1 MALRLLTMAAR
12 STTPD
17 HAESASTLA
26 LPADGSTFGTP
37 FDLNLLGLWTLYK
50 KEVWRFFKVGTQT
63 VLAPVITTLVFLAI
77 FALAMHRAGTTIGGL
92 PFLLFLA
99 PGLIMMAIVQN
110 AFANTS
116 SSLVIAKIQGNIVD
130 YLMPPLGPGELLFGI
145 IMGGITRGVVVGAA
159 VWLAMLPFV
168 AVWAA
173 HPLLVAYYVVA
184 ASLMLSLLGFL
195 GGLWA
200 DKFDQLAA
208 VTNFVITPLSF
219 LSGTFY
225 SVEALPEAL
234 RWIAHLNPFFYM
246 IDGVRYAFT
255 GHADGSV
262 SLGVLILAVVNL
274 ALWVWAYR
282 LMRRGYKLKA

>member
-1 MALRLLTMAAR
+1 MAAR
-12 STTPD
+12 TDILPD
-17 HAESASTLA
+17 PSLGEPRAVPAPDLE

-37 FDLNLLGLWTLYK
+37 FDLNLVGLRTLYL
-50 KEVWRFFKVGTQT
+50 KEVRRFWKVGTQT
-63 VLAPVITTLVFLAI
+63 VLAPVITTLMFLAI
-77 FALAMHRAGTTIGGL
+77 FALAMRRADARVGDL
-92 PFLLFLA
+92 PFLSFLA
-99 PGLIMMAIVQN
+99 PGLMTMAIVQN

-116 SSLVIAKIQGNIVD
+116 SSVVIAKIQGNIVD
-130 YLMPPLGPGELLFGI
+130 YLMPPLGAGELLLGL
-145 IMGGITRGVVVGAA
+145 IMGGITRGVLVGAA
-159 VWLAMLPFV
+159 VYLAMLPFV
-168 AVWAA
+168 ALPPL
-173 HPLLVAYYVVA
+173 HPFLIVYHVVA
-184 ASLMLSLLGFL
+184 ASLLMSLLGLL

-225 SVEALPEAL
+225 SVQALPGSL
-234 RWIAHLNPFFYM
+234 RWVAHANPFFYM

-262 SLGVLILAVVNL
+262 AAGVAVLLATNL
-274 ALWVWAYR
+274 ALWVLAYR